1 MAGGAIF
8 QLQDIHPSHY
18 GHLFPNDRFD
28 KKKKKKIN
36 SRLVGSLRLII
47 AGLLYKAHFM
57 KSR

>member
-28 KKKKKKIN
+28 KKKKKSI
-36 SRLVGSLRLII
+36 LD
-47 AGLLYKAHFM
+47 LLDP
-57 KSR
+57 

>member
-28 KKKKKKIN
+28 KKKKKKKSI
-36 SRLVGSLRLII
+36 LD
-47 AGLLYKAHFM
+47 LLDP
-57 KSR
+57 